1 MINTLLVAI
10 FISALAFLLLVLYK
24 RKPQIRLFSG
34 DKYKKE
40 LEKLCFGDKG
50 AAARLMRMELQKKP
64 GISEQEAY
72 RRAVAKLR
80 RHRT

>member
-1 MINTLLVAI
+1 MTILLAAI
-10 FISALAFLLLVLYK
+10 LISALALVVFVCYR
-24 RKPQIRLFSG
+24 RKPGIGLLSR
-34 DKYKKE
+34 DKHKRE
-40 LEKLCFGDKG
+40 LEKMCFGDQG
-50 AAARLMRMELQKKP
+50 AAVRLMRVELQKNP